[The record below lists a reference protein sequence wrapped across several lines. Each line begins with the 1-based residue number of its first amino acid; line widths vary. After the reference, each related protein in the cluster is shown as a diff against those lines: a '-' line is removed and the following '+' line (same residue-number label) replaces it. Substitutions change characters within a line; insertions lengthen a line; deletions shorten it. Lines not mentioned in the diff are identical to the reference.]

1 MQKNKVI
8 KLSAL
13 LLSIVLTVVLTV
25 GTAYGRYITEIA
37 RNIVFSSQSVQKIY
51 LNSKEISNRTL
62 IGPLEWQKG
71 VNQMSSSLTFSNTAH
86 DSEETPQQDVTFRI
100 RAYVVADPTQQ
111 EENAPEITL
120 SQGNTTYP
128 SKIQSISEKT
138 VFYKNNQKNG
148 NFYCFFDSVQAAA
161 SDELQF
167 SLAGRQKSEIAFTLT
182 VYNTEISEERIFVCI
197 EQIK

>member
-13 LLSIVLTVVLTV
+13 LLAIVLTIVLAV
-25 GTAYGRYITEIA
+25 GTTYGRYITEIA
-37 RNIVFSSQSVQKIY
+37 RKVVFSSQSGQKVY

-62 IGPLEWQKG
+62 VGSLEWQKG
-71 VNQMSSSLTFSNTAH
+71 ANQMSSSLTFSNTAPE
-86 DSEETPQQDVTFRI
+86 SEGALQQDVTFRI
-100 RAYVVADPTQQ
+100 RAYVVADSSQQ

-128 SKIQSISEKT
+128 SKIQSVSEKT
-138 VFYKNNQKNG
+138 DFYKKNQKNG
-148 NFYCFFDSVQAAA
+148 NFYCFFDSVQAEVT
-161 SDELQF
+161 DELRF

-182 VYNTEISEERIFVCI
+182 VYDTEISEERIFVCI